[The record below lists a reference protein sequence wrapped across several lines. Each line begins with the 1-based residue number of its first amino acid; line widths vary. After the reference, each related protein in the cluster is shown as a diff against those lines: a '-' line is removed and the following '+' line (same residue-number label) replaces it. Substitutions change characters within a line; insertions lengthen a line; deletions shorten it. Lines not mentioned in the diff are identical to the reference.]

1 MAVMATAGS
10 PGGSS
15 ARNAEAWLVVT
26 DEAVITP
33 QAGSRRASRG
43 GPPSCAHFLWFSL
56 CLRRTLDHQGCI
68 CVEPELSRAVP
79 VADGGQVSGV

>member
-1 MAVMATAGS
+1 MSIPAGSRSPYGHSVSPEASVPMAVMATAGS

-43 GPPSCAHFLWFSL
+43 GPPSCAHFL
-56 CLRRTLDHQGCI
+56 
-68 CVEPELSRAVP
+68 
-79 VADGGQVSGV
+79 